1 MRLFTVNC
9 AVLRYAVKCLA
20 TPFLEYARL
29 EFKFIFIGDNR
40 MRKTI
45 LFIGSI
51 TLFSVIVFIAACG
64 SGSSSGN
71 APSGK
76 TIATGPAGNN
86 LTATIANTDGVLRKG
101 SQEFTLTFIDASGK
115 PVDVGAVG
123 FNNHM
128 AAMGSM
134 GAMNNTATLTTT
146 GTQGVYKGKVE
157 IEMAGEWQAQI
168 TYEGPAGKG
177 SFSLPINVK

>member
-1 MRLFTVNC
+1 
-9 AVLRYAVKCLA
+9 
-20 TPFLEYARL
+20 
-29 EFKFIFIGDNR
+29 

-64 SGSSSGN
+64 SGSN
-71 APSGK
+71 IAATGK
-76 TIATGPAGNN
+76 TIVSGPAGNN
-86 LTATIANTDGVLRKG
+86 LTATIANANGNLRKG
-101 SQEFTLTFIDASGK
+101 SQEFTLTFTDASGK
-115 PVDVGAVG
+115 PVDVGAVA

-134 GAMNNTATLTTT
+134 GAMNNAATLKTT
-146 GTQGVYKGKVE
+146 GTPGVYSGKVE

-177 SFSLPINVK
+177 SFTLPINAK

>member
-1 MRLFTVNC
+1 
-9 AVLRYAVKCLA
+9 
-20 TPFLEYARL
+20 
-29 EFKFIFIGDNR
+29 

-51 TLFSVIVFIAACG
+51 TFFSVIAFIAACG
-64 SGSSSGN
+64 SGPSN
-71 APSGK
+71 ATPGK

-86 LTATIANTDGVLRKG
+86 LTATIANADGIFKKG
-101 SQEFTLTFIDASGK
+101 PQEFTLTFADASGK

-123 FNNHM
+123 FNSHM

-134 GAMNNTATLTTT
+134 AAMNNAATLTTT
-146 GTQGVYKGKVE
+146 GTPGVYKCKVE
-157 IEMAGEWQAQI
+157 FDMAGEWQAQI

-177 SFSLPINVK
+177 AFSLPIVAK

>member
-1 MRLFTVNC
+1 
-9 AVLRYAVKCLA
+9 
-20 TPFLEYARL
+20 
-29 EFKFIFIGDNR
+29 

-64 SGSSSGN
+64 SGSNS
-71 APSGK
+71 AATGK
-76 TIATGPAGNN
+76 TIVSGPAGNN
-86 LTATIANTDGVLRKG
+86 LTATIANADGNLRKG
-101 SQEFTLTFIDASGK
+101 SQEFTLTFTDASGK
-115 PVDVGAVG
+115 PVDVGAVA

-134 GAMNNTATLTTT
+134 GAMNNAATLKTT
-146 GTQGVYKGKVE
+146 GTPGVYSGKVE

-177 SFSLPINVK
+177 SFTLPINAK

>member
-1 MRLFTVNC
+1 MKKTV
-9 AVLRYAVKCLA
+9 
-20 TPFLEYARL
+20 
-29 EFKFIFIGDNR
+29 
-40 MRKTI
+40 

-51 TLFSVIVFIAACG
+51 TLLAVAIFVAACG
-64 SGSSSGN
+64 SDSSSSSGN
-71 APSGK
+71 APAGK

-101 SQEFTLTFIDASGK
+101 AQEFTLTFADSSGK

-134 GAMNNTATLTTT
+134 GAMNNAATLTTT
-146 GTQGVYKGKVE
+146 GTPGVYKGKVE
-157 IEMAGEWQAQI
+157 IEMAGAWQAQI

-177 SFSLPINVK
+177 SFTLPINAK